1 MAIASRMAKNRE
13 FLERYLQIIYT
24 WIRDMAVCRGTP
36 QHVIFQDVIGDLQ
49 KAAANRST
57 ASILE
62 QADMVSAAIQDLRTN
77 ANPRLTAEVLLMKL
91 ADIGRLPYDSG
102 EQPI

>member
-24 WIRDMAVCRGTP
+24 WARDMAVCRSTP

-57 ASILE
+57 RSILE
-62 QADMVSAAIQDLRTN
+62 QADMVSAAMQDLRTN

-91 ADIGRLPYDSG
+91 ADTGRLPYDSG
-102 EQPI
+102 EQPT